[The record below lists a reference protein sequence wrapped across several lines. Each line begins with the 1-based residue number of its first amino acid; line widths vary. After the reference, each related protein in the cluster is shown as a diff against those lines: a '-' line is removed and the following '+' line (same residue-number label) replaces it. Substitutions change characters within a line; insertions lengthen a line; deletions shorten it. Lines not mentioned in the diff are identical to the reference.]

1 MTNEQLVALIRAGEN
16 EAENMLKLWQ
26 QNKGFIF
33 MTAKKYS
40 GYAEMDDLMQEGY
53 LGLCEAVRCY
63 DVERSIPFIN
73 YAALWIRQAMQR
85 YIDNSSNVVRIP
97 VYLGDLVKRYKKL
110 KNEYFKYYGMK
121 PTDREMSSFLGVSE
135 EKLQDV
141 KKGARM
147 GQIRSLS
154 EPLGEEEDYTLAD
167 TVASSENLEDDVI
180 RKVDRERMRKGVQEE
195 IERLP
200 KEQAEVIRH
209 RVIERKSLEE
219 TGKQIGRYRDAV
231 NMLQR
236 RAMRILTLPDR
247 CGKYRSYY
255 EEYLAPAAVH
265 HVGVKRFQETWTSEV
280 EREVLGC

>member
-1 MTNEQLVALIRAGEN
+1 M
-16 EAENMLKLWQ
+16 
-26 QNKGFIF
+26 
-33 MTAKKYS
+33 
-40 GYAEMDDLMQEGY
+40 
-53 LGLCEAVRCY
+53 
-63 DVERSIPFIN
+63 
-73 YAALWIRQAMQR
+73 
-85 YIDNSSNVVRIP
+85 
-97 VYLGDLVKRYKKL
+97 
-110 KNEYFKYYGMK
+110 
-121 PTDREMSSFLGVSE
+121 
-135 EKLQDV
+135 
-141 KKGARM
+141 
-147 GQIRSLS
+147 
-154 EPLGEEEDYTLAD
+154 GEEEDYTLAD

-265 HVGVKRFQETWTSEV
+265 HVGVKRLQETWTSEV
-280 EREVLGC
+280 EREVLGW